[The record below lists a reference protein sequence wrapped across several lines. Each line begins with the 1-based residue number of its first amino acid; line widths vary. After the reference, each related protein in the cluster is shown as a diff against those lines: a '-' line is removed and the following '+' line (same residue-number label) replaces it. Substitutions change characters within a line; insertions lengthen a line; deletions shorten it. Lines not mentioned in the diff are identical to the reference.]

1 MEKRKY
7 FLNYRKKTGGVE
19 SGGWKNGGAFCFL
32 VESGGDSPFLVE
44 KSLEN
49 QAFSVKKILRKS
61 VFWGCIFKM
70 AVLQCG

>member
-1 MEKRKY
+1 M
-7 FLNYRKKTGGVE
+7 E

-61 VFWGCIFKM
+61 VFRGCFFVVP
-70 AVLQCG
+70 VLQCG